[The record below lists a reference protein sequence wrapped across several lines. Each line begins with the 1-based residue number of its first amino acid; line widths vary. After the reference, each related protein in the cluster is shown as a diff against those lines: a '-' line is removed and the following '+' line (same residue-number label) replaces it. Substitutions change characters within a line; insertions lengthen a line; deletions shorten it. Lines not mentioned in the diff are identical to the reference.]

1 MADKGKKV
9 PTVQTETGTLRR
21 MNIRLGPVR
30 KAFACI
36 AEMCDH
42 GHRVV
47 FDNDGSFI
55 LDKRSGETIPMHRR
69 HMAYTFKVKVMKP
82 KPRPSAKAHA
92 AATLA
97 PLDPAPDSVPGAG
110 QSSGSAAPRVKS
122 EQQGFRRQAQLP

>member
-1 MADKGKKV
+1 M

-30 KAFACI
+30 KALACI

-42 GHRVV
+42 GHGVV
-47 FDNDGSFI
+47 FDNGGSFI
-55 LDKRSGETIPMHRR
+55 LDKRSGGTIPMHRR

-97 PLDPAPDSVPGAG
+97 PLDPGTVPDGVS
-110 QSSGSAAPRVKS
+110 QSSDSAAPQQNGVKT
-122 EQQGFRRQAQLP
+122 EQQGFRRQANSP

>member
-1 MADKGKKV
+1 M
-9 PTVQTETGTLRR
+9 
-21 MNIRLGPVR
+21 
-30 KAFACI
+30 I
-36 AEMCDH
+36 A
-42 GHRVV
+42 
-47 FDNDGSFI
+47 S
-55 LDKRSGETIPMHRR
+55 KRSSLLAECLFWGADLVAAMVRGETIPMHRR